1 MVATQSVS
9 HLAWPKIIFSVRVG
23 GQFFKHYFLFFA
35 IPNDDFQSVVTTL
48 NRHYLCSPEAMKGFV
63 SLWLKGFIFLLD
75 TL

>member
-35 IPNDDFQSVVTTL
+35 IPPKDDFQSVVTTL
-48 NRHYLCSPEAMKGFV
+48 GTYVPQKLWKDLCLYG
-63 SLWLKGFIFLLD
+63 
-75 TL
+75 